1 MIPLRESAQGVSF
14 AVRVQPRASRPGI
27 RGVLGDAL
35 KLALAAPPLDG
46 RANQELTDYLADFFQ
61 VPRFAVD
68 VIGGAQSRNKVVRV
82 HGSSAGRIKA
92 LLDEAIGMTVMPGAA
107 E

>member
-1 MIPLRESAQGVSF
+1 MSF

-46 RANQELTDYLADFFQ
+46 KANRELTEYLADFFH
-61 VPRFAVD
+61 VRHFAVD
-68 VIGGAQSRNKVVRV
+68 IIAGLQSRNKVVRV
-82 HGSSAGRIKA
+82 TGPSAGEIKL
-92 LLDEAIGMTVMPGAA
+92 LLDEAILKSAMP
-107 E
+107 

>member
-14 AVRVQPRASRPGI
+14 AVRVHPRASRPGI

-68 VIGGAQSRNKVVRV
+68 VIGGMQSRNKVVRV
-82 HGSSAGRIKA
+82 SGLAPGQVKA
-92 LLDEAIGMTVMPGAA
+92 MLDEAIGGTAILEPA